1 MPKQNLEWPQK
12 SPFTEWRRLIMRY
25 HRRLIMRYHWMNR
38 PYWSDGPSK
47 SSATSMT
54 PGWSVFYGKIYW
66 GVNSLVRRTTE
77 QVWPCKIKD
86 FNQLKFLWK
95 WGYLLA
101 IYQQIFLSDLKN
113 QTIVSSCVTHILPS
127 CGYFKGQ
134 EQICFNPT
142 SWHLVT
148 YNFLRGH
155 KFWSIIRSMTTP
167 TFLA

>member
-1 MPKQNLEWPQK
+1 MLNISGAHSNSNGVKRK
-12 SPFTEWRRLIMRY
+12 LILKV
-25 HRRLIMRYHWMNR
+25 H
-38 PYWSDGPSK
+38 
-47 SSATSMT
+47 
-54 PGWSVFYGKIYW
+54 
-66 GVNSLVRRTTE
+66 TE
-77 QVWPCKIKD
+77 QYVTHNWTKTCIT
-86 FNQLKFLWK
+86 L
-95 WGYLLA
+95 
-101 IYQQIFLSDLKN
+101 LSDLKN

-155 KFWSIIRSMTTP
+155 KFLSIIRSMTTP